1 MLEFPDYAAAQ
12 ALIADPDYQPVA
24 AIRHDNTT
32 PHAWLVEGVPDG
44 PTADGMRGFVIG
56 KIRIDDPESYKG
68 YAAEVPDVVAAFGG
82 TFLARGGK
90 CEAVEGG
97 MELDRMVIVGFS
109 DVAAAKKFHSSEVYA
124 PLITIRANASDS
136 NLVIAEGL

>member
-1 MLEFPDYAAAQ
+1 M
-12 ALIADPDYQPVA
+12 
-24 AIRHDNTT
+24 
-32 PHAWLVEGVPDG
+32 PDG

-56 KIRIDDPESYKG
+56 NIRIDDPESYKG

-109 DVAAAKKFHSSEVYA
+109 DVAAAKKFHSSEHCCPV
-124 PLITIRANASDS
+124 N
-136 NLVIAEGL
+136 